1 MECCTGNTYRV
12 CKLRRTHYLACMDFW
27 YKQERPLLTASA
39 EEALTSAFARPLP
52 LREAYAHLVPE
63 ELRLEYSF
71 EAFEGDLAYLEPPL
85 EQRSQMTLVE
95 AQAFME
101 QMQ

>member
-1 MECCTGNTYRV
+1 
-12 CKLRRTHYLACMDFW
+12 MDFW

-85 EQRSQMTLVE
+85 EQRQIPLWPGALAFLVLLL
-95 AQAFME
+95 AAAF
-101 QMQ
+101 